1 MFDLASLARLSDA
14 QTRSISA
21 ENPTGSKSGGAQA
34 VPPRG
39 KKPGS
44 DPWCN
49 DAASDL
55 GKGWKVRPCAKN
67 FEPGQTLVLADI
79 KGPGV
84 IQHIWCTV
92 LLDVHRWIAL
102 RIYYDDQKE
111 PAVVCP
117 IGDFFANGLDGL
129 ALVNSLP
136 IAVNPKGGMN
146 CYWPM
151 PFRKRIRIEITND
164 GPKTINEVFYQITYA
179 LQPIADDAA
188 YFHASWRRSMTT
200 RENPEHVILDLTG
213 QPPRR
218 TKRSGRRTQDSGPG
232 TPGHYVGTY
241 LVWNQLSNDWWG
253 EGEIKFFI
261 DGDPPDSPTI
271 CGTGTED
278 YFGGAWGFVMDHPRD
293 LQPQPYSTAFLG
305 YPQAV
310 YAPTPR
316 SELRMRPRL
325 PAHALY
331 RWHIPDPVRFQ
342 RDLRV
347 TIQALGWWPT
357 GKFQPLTDDL
367 ASVAYWYQ
375 GGPTPRLPKLPSL
388 NERLQR

>member
-1 MFDLASLARLSDA
+1 MHDPFSLGSLARLSSA
-14 QTRSISA
+14 VTRSISA
-21 ENPTGSKSGGAQA
+21 ENPTGRKGGGAAA
-34 VPPRG
+34 VPPQG
-39 KKPGS
+39 KVPGS
-44 DPWCN
+44 DPWCT
-49 DAASDL
+49 DAASEL
-55 GKGWKVRPCAKN
+55 GKGWKVRPCARN

-79 KGPGV
+79 EGPGI

-102 RIYYDDQKE
+102 RIYYDGQKE
-111 PAVVCP
+111 PSVVCP

-129 ALVNSLP
+129 ALINSLP
-136 IAVNPKGGMN
+136 VAVNPKGGMN
-146 CYWPM
+146 SYWPM

-179 LQPIADDAA
+179 LQEIPEDAA

-200 RENPEHVILDLTG
+200 REKPEHTILDLTG
-213 QPPRR
+213 QEPEGAPRR
-218 TKRSGRRTQDSGPG
+218 RDRRRAVR
-232 TPGHYVGTY
+232 GHYAGTY

-253 EGEIKFFI
+253 EGEVKFFI
-261 DGDPPDSPTI
+261 DGDAPDAPTI

-293 LQPQPYSTAFLG
+293 LTPQPYSTAFLG
-305 YPQAV
+305 YPQAA
-310 YAPTPR
+310 YAPSDR
-316 SELRMRPRL
+316 SEMRKRPRL

-331 RWHIPDPVRFQ
+331 RWHIPDPVHFQ
-342 RDLRV
+342 QDLRV
-347 TIQALGWWPT
+347 TVQALGWWPT
-357 GKFQPLTDDL
+357 GKFQPLTDDI

-375 GGPTPRLPKLPSL
+375 ALPTLPLPRLPSL

>member
-1 MFDLASLARLSDA
+1 MHFPGLSSIALLSAA

-21 ENPTGSKSGGAQA
+21 ENPTGAKSGGAQA
-34 VPPRG
+34 VPPG
-39 KKPGS
+39 QPGS

-49 DAASDL
+49 EAASEL
-55 GKGWKVRPCAKN
+55 GRGWKVRPCAKN

-79 KGPGV
+79 QGPGV

-92 LLDVHRWIAL
+92 LADVHRWISL
-102 RIYYDDQKE
+102 RIYYDNQPE
-111 PAVVCP
+111 PSVVCP

-129 ALVNSLP
+129 ALINSMP

-146 CYWPM
+146 SYWPM

-164 GPKTINEVFYQITYA
+164 GPKTISEFFYQITYA
-179 LQPIADDAA
+179 LQDLPENAA

-200 RENPEHVILDLTG
+200 RQNPEHTILDG
-213 QPPRR
+213 AQ
-218 TKRSGRRTQDSGPG
+218 GR
-232 TPGHYVGTY
+232 GHYAGTY

-253 EGEIKFFI
+253 EGEVKFFI
-261 DGDPPDSPTI
+261 DGDPADAPTI

-293 LQPQPYSTAFLG
+293 LTPQPYSTAFLG

-310 YAPTPR
+310 YAPSPR
-316 SELRMRPRL
+316 SDQKLRPRI
-325 PAHALY
+325 PAHTLY
-331 RWHIPDPVRFQ
+331 RWHIPDPVHFQ
-342 RDLRV
+342 QDLRV
-347 TIQALGWWPT
+347 TVQALGWWPT
-357 GKFQPLTDDL
+357 GKFQPLTDDI

-375 GGPTPRLPKLPSL
+375 SLPARPLPKLPGLS
-388 NERLQR
+388 ERLQR